1 MMKHYVLCLLDT
13 DEAAQEI
20 TQRVSNAGFAKEEIF
35 VLSSDRKN
43 SENSADRR
51 EEEPGLFHEGVGLL
65 AASGATMVG
74 GTGNLMG
81 ASKMMD
87 AAGCDEPGV
96 GEGNAIA
103 FLGALG
109 LSETAEAEYLKRLAD
124 GGTLVAVEIDDQ
136 KMAAIARKI
145 FEEAH
150 AQEISE
156 V

>member
-1 MMKHYVLCLLDT
+1 
-13 DEAAQEI
+13 
-20 TQRVSNAGFAKEEIF
+20 
-35 VLSSDRKN
+35 
-43 SENSADRR
+43 
-51 EEEPGLFHEGVGLL
+51 
-65 AASGATMVG
+65 
-74 GTGNLMG
+74 MG
-81 ASKMMD
+81 AGKMMD
-87 AAGCDEPGV
+87 AAGRDEPGV

-124 GGTLVAVEIDDQ
+124 GTLVAVQIHDQ